1 MSDTPRRATVKMNA
15 QGRIVIPAEMR
26 RALGFEPGD
35 ELVLTIRD
43 GAMECQTQEQ
53 LVRKFLEQAPEAL
66 RDIDL
71 QAELARLRH
80 EENRLL
86 DDKAESRG
94 ADDSKARPRKS
105 T

>member
-1 MSDTPRRATVKMNA
+1 MSDTPLRATVKMNA

-43 GAMECQTQEQ
+43 GVMECQTQEQ
-53 LVRKFLEQAPEAL
+53 LVRRFLEDAPAAL

-86 DDKAESRG
+86 EAKGDAKD
-94 ADDSKARPRKS
+94 ADNLKARPRKPA
-105 T
+105 

>member
-1 MSDTPRRATVKMNA
+1 MSDTPLRAKVKMNA

-35 ELVLTIRD
+35 ELVLTIRN
-43 GAMECQTQEQ
+43 GVMECQTQEQ
-53 LVRKFLEQAPEAL
+53 LVRQFLEDAPEAL

-86 DDKAESRG
+86 DAKTESHS
-94 ADDSKARPRKS
+94 ADSSKARPRKS
-105 T
+105 A